1 MENSPTAL
9 AIQQW
14 VTLLRSVIL
23 SSRRVRLE
31 AFHTWAG
38 FARDAAVPKLSELMK
53 KKARE
58 TETSDM
64 PVGPPPVG
72 GQVSRFGDEFERV
85 CSQAQSAGKLQD
97 PPSQSTPF
105 PTSCKRQKTTD
116 VWTEGV
122 WAERHHHHALPLLG
136 VRDSPYRAGALVK
149 MRSDF

>member
-1 MENSPTAL
+1 MLDASGSQWRCPTAL

-85 CSQAQSAGKLQD
+85 CSQAQSAGKVHAVSYKLQKAKNHRRLD
-97 PPSQSTPF
+97 RGRLGRQAPSPRITAPGG
-105 PTSCKRQKTTD
+105 T
-116 VWTEGV
+116 G
-122 WAERHHHHALPLLG
+122 
-136 VRDSPYRAGALVK
+136 
-149 MRSDF
+149 

>member
-1 MENSPTAL
+1 MLDASGSQWRCPTAL

-105 PTSCKRQKTTD
+105 PTSCKRSKKFTD
-116 VWTEGV
+116 DCHDSTIYD
-122 WAERHHHHALPLLG
+122 LLQPL
-136 VRDSPYRAGALVK
+136 RT
-149 MRSDF
+149 